1 MSHVAPTL
9 TAMAENSEPARE
21 DSTLPPTIAAD
32 HGSGPDPLQS
42 AVAPLRDDVRFLGAL
57 LGDTVREQ
65 EGQEIFDLV
74 ETARRTAFAV
84 RRSQAD
90 RDEVAAL
97 FTDVPTEKVI
107 PVIRAFSLFA
117 LLANVAEDLH
127 QERRRR
133 IHTAAGAPPPD
144 GDLEATWARLDTT
157 RADPEKLATLRAT
170 ARVAPVLTAH
180 PTETRRRTVFEVT
193 RRTLH
198 LMRRRD
204 ALRTNANAEGDAGG
218 PAGDRAGGDAGPVR
232 DRVTEAELEAVEL
245 DIRRQVLTL
254 WQTAIIRSER
264 PRIEDEVQSG
274 LQYHEATLID
284 VIPPLNAEIAD
295 RLGLDTRPVVRP
307 GSWIGGDRD
316 GNPYVTGDVV
326 RFATEQAAALL
337 HRHYTEQLDKLEQEL
352 SLSQRLVEV
361 PAALRELAD
370 CEPAPENDG
379 GRSAA
384 REDVPFRRAVR
395 VVRSRLAGRAK
406 ALSSSSWGSS
416 GGFSGGS
423 TEVRPGGEQA
433 DGERT
438 GGVQAYTAPAEM
450 LADLDV
456 IDHALAECGGEL
468 LRTPRLRDLRWAV
481 RTFGFHLQA
490 LDMRQNSESHE
501 DVLGELFA
509 RAGVCED
516 YAALDEDARVELLL
530 RELSHDRPLLGPRAE
545 LSEVAQR
552 ELGVMRAAAAA
563 VEVLGPEVVPHYIV
577 SMCGSVSDLLEPAI
591 LLREVGLFFGD
602 PDAPRS
608 SVRLIP
614 LLETIDDL
622 AAGPAILDAALA
634 IPQFREL
641 VRGQGDVLEVMLGY
655 SDSNKDGGY
664 LAANWAL
671 YEAERDLAASADRA
685 GVHLRYF
692 HGRGGAVG
700 RGGGNSYD
708 AILAQPPGAV
718 QGALRITEQGEV
730 ISAKYSEP
738 RRARRNLEALVA
750 ATVEAS
756 LLDVEGLGEHADEAY
771 TVMAE
776 LARLGRQAYAS
787 LVHSDP
793 GFIDYFTTSTPVAE
807 IGELNIGSRP
817 TSRKQ
822 TSGVEDLRAIPWVL
836 SWSQSRVMLPGW
848 FGVGTAL
855 RQWIDGEGAGA
866 GAGAESAA
874 GAAGSTPDER
884 LATLRRLYADWPFLR
899 TTLSNMAQV
908 MAKADMDLA
917 GRYASLVP
925 DAEVGQRIHDIISA
939 EFDLSREMLLK
950 VTGYETLL
958 DDNPALARSVRNRFP
973 YLEPLNVLQ
982 VELLRRYRAGDEDPK
997 VRTGI
1002 QLTMN
1007 GLATALRN
1015 SG

>member
-1 MSHVAPTL
+1 MSHPAPTL
-9 TAMAENSEPARE
+9 SAMAEHTPSAHPQTESAR
-21 DSTLPPTIAAD
+21 
-32 HGSGPDPLQS
+32 GPDPLQA

-65 EGQEIFDLV
+65 SGQEIFDLV

-84 RRSQAD
+84 RRSQAG

-97 FTDVPTEKVI
+97 FTDVPTDRVL

-133 IHTAAGAPPPD
+133 IHTAAGEPPPA
-144 GDLEATWARLDTT
+144 GDIAATWARLADG
-157 RADPEKLATLRAT
+157 ALDPERLATVRAT

-193 RRTLH
+193 RRMLD

-204 ALRTNANAEGDAGG
+204 ALRTGT
-218 PAGDRAGGDAGPVR
+218 V
-232 DRVTEAELEAVEL
+232 DRVSEAELESVEL
-245 DIRRQVLTL
+245 DLRRQVLTL

-264 PRIEDEVQSG
+264 PRIQDEVLSG
-274 LQYHEATLID
+274 LQYHEATLMD
-284 VIPPLNAEIAD
+284 VIPPLNAEIAE
-295 RLGLDTRPVVRP
+295 RLGCGDRAMVRP

-326 RFATEQAAALL
+326 RFATEEAAALL
-337 HRHYTEQLDKLEQEL
+337 HRHYADQLRLLEREL

-361 PAALRELAD
+361 PAELRALAD
-370 CEPAPENDG
+370 SLAEAGDTAT
-379 GRSAA
+379 AA
-384 REDVPFRRAVR
+384 RADVPFRRAVS
-395 VVRSRLAGRAK
+395 VVRRRLAAREK
-406 ALSSSSWGSS
+406 SLSSSGSGAS
-416 GGFSGGS
+416 PGTSPGAGGATDGA
-423 TEVRPGGEQA
+423 TEGYDDEATTARP
-433 DGERT
+433 
-438 GGVQAYTAPAEM
+438 YTSPAQM

-456 IDHALAECGGEL
+456 IDAALAECGGDL

-501 DVLGELFA
+501 DVLRELFA
-509 RAGVCED
+509 LAGVTDD
-516 YAALDEDARVELLL
+516 YSALDEDARVELLL

-545 LSEVAQR
+545 LSELAER

-563 VEVLGPEVVPHYIV
+563 VDLLGPEVVPHYIV

-591 LLREVGLFFGD
+591 LLREVGLFSGD
-602 PDAPRS
+602 SAEPRS

-622 AAGPAILDAALA
+622 AAGPAILDKALA
-634 IPQFREL
+634 IPQFRAL

-671 YEAERDLAASADRA
+671 YQAERDLAASADRA

-700 RGGGNSYD
+700 RGGGNSYE

-718 QGALRITEQGEV
+718 RGALRITEQGEV

-750 ATVEAS
+750 ATLEAS
-756 LLDVEGLGEHADEAY
+756 LLDVEGLGEDAPGAY
-771 TVMAE
+771 EVMGE
-776 LARLGRQAYAS
+776 LARLGREAYGA
-787 LVHSDP
+787 LVHSDD
-793 GFIDYFTTSTPVAE
+793 GFIEYFTTSTPVSE

-822 TSGVEDLRAIPWVL
+822 TSSVDDLRAIPWVL

-855 RQWIDGEGAGA
+855 RRWIDGAVSTGG
-866 GAGAESAA
+866 S
-874 GAAGSTPDER
+874 GAADGAVSTGTTPEER

-925 DAEVGQRIHDIISA
+925 DAEVGRRIHGVISA
-939 EFDLSREMLLK
+939 EFDLSREMLLA
-950 VTGYETLL
+950 VTGHETLL

-982 VELLRRYRAGDEDPK
+982 VELLRRYRAGDEDPQ

>member
-1 MSHVAPTL
+1 MSYGAPTVA
-9 TAMAENSEPARE
+9 AMADPTRSDAPATASDVPEPDDSERL
-21 DSTLPPTIAAD
+21 DD
-32 HGSGPDPLQS
+32 
-42 AVAPLRDDVRFLGAL
+42 AVRPLRDDVRFLGAV
-57 LGDTVREQ
+57 LGDTVRDQ
-65 EGQEIFDLV
+65 AGGTVFDLV

-84 RRSQAD
+84 RRSEAD

-97 FTDVPTEKVI
+97 FTDVPATEMI

-133 IHTAAGAPPPD
+133 IHTAAGEPPPD
-144 GDLEATWARLDTT
+144 GDLEATWARL
-157 RADPEKLATLRAT
+157 AENEPEPARLETVRAT

-180 PTETRRRTVFEVT
+180 PTETRRRSVFEIT
-193 RRTLH
+193 RRVLD

-204 ALRTNANAEGDAGG
+204 ALRTGSDGAGN
-218 PAGDRAGGDAGPVR
+218 R
-232 DRVTEAELEAVEL
+232 DRVADAELEQVEQ

-254 WQTAIIRSER
+254 WQTAIIRSQR
-264 PRIEDEVQSG
+264 PRIEDEVLGG

-295 RLGLDTRPVVRP
+295 RLGSGDRPVVRP

-326 RFATEQAAALL
+326 RFATEQAAELL
-337 HRHYTEQLDKLEQEL
+337 HRHYTEELRLLEREL
-352 SLSQRLVEV
+352 PLSRRVVDVPTGLSDLADSLVETGG
-361 PAALRELAD
+361 ELA
-370 CEPAPENDG
+370 
-379 GRSAA
+379 AA

-395 VVRSRLAGRAK
+395 VVRRRLAARVR
-406 ALSSSSWGSS
+406 SSSSSPGSS
-416 GGFSGGS
+416 PDAIGHDDD
-423 TEVRPGGEQA
+423 E
-433 DGERT
+433 
-438 GGVQAYTAPAEM
+438 AYTSPAEM
-450 LADLDV
+450 LTDLDV
-456 IDHALAECGGEL
+456 IDAALGACGGEL
-468 LRTPRLRDLRWAV
+468 ARSPRLRDLRWAV

-501 DVLGELFA
+501 EVLTELFA
-509 RAGVCED
+509 LAGVGED
-516 YAALDEDARVELLL
+516 YSALDEDARVELLL

-545 LSEVAQR
+545 LSELAAK

-563 VEVLGPEVVPHYIV
+563 VDLLGPEVVPHYIV
-577 SMCGSVSDLLEPAI
+577 SMCGTVSDLLEPAV
-591 LLREVGLFFGD
+591 LLREVGLFSGD
-602 PDAPRS
+602 PAEPRS

-622 AAGPAILDAALA
+622 AAGPDILDAALA
-634 IPQFREL
+634 IPQFRAL
-641 VRGQGDVLEVMLGY
+641 IRAQGDVLEVMLGY

-671 YEAERDLAASADRA
+671 YQAERDLAEAATRA

-700 RGGGNSYD
+700 RGGGNSYE

-750 ATVEAS
+750 ATLEAS
-756 LLDVEGLGEHADEAY
+756 LLDVEGLGDRAGEAY
-771 TVMAE
+771 GVMAE
-776 LARLGRQAYAS
+776 LARLGRAAYAS
-787 LVHSDP
+787 LVHDDP
-793 GFIDYFTTSTPVAE
+793 GFIEYFTTSTPVAE

-817 TSRKQ
+817 SSRKQ
-822 TSGVEDLRAIPWVL
+822 TSSVEDLRAIPWVL

-855 RQWIDGEGAGA
+855 RQWVDAEGEA
-866 GAGAESAA
+866 AA
-874 GAAGSTPDER
+874 GER
-884 LATLRRLYADWPFLR
+884 LATLRRLNDDWPFLR

-908 MAKADMDLA
+908 MAKADMGLA
-917 GRYASLVP
+917 GRYAELVP
-925 DAEVGQRIHDIISA
+925 DAEVGRRIHGVLTD
-939 EFDLSREMLLK
+939 EFDLTREMLLEI
-950 VTGYETLL
+950 TGHQTLL

-982 VELLRRYRAGDEDPK
+982 VELLRRYRAGDSDPA

>member
-1 MSHVAPTL
+1 MSYAAPTL
-9 TAMAENSEPARE
+9 TAMVENTQSETP
-21 DSTLPPTIAAD
+21 AAD
-32 HGSGPDPLQS
+32 RPDPLEQ

-65 EGQEIFDLV
+65 AGQEIFDLV

-97 FTDVPTEKVI
+97 FTDEPTDRVI

-133 IHTAAGAPPPD
+133 IHTAAGEPPPA
-144 GDLEATWARLDTT
+144 GDLAATWDRLAETEP
-157 RADPEKLATLRAT
+157 DPERLAGVRAT

-193 RRTLH
+193 RRMLA

-204 ALRTNANAEGDAGG
+204 ALRAGSGAESGAAA
-218 PAGDRAGGDAGPVR
+218 PQ
-232 DRVTEAELEAVEL
+232 DRVSEAELEAIEL

-264 PRIEDEVQSG
+264 PRIEDEVLTG
-274 LQYHEATLID
+274 LQYHEATLMD
-284 VIPPLNAEIAD
+284 VIPPLNAEIAE
-295 RLGLDTRPVVRP
+295 RLGCGDRPVVRP

-337 HRHYTEQLDKLEQEL
+337 HRHYADQLRLLEQEL

-361 PAALRELAD
+361 PAELRDLAD
-370 CEPAPENDG
+370 SLVEVHDAAT
-379 GRSAA
+379 AA
-384 REDVPFRRAVR
+384 REDVPFRRAVS
-395 VVRSRLAGRAK
+395 VVRRRLAAREK
-406 ALSSSSWGSS
+406 TVSSSPGAAGGASGAGGAAPGSDDDEA
-416 GGFSGGS
+416 
-423 TEVRPGGEQA
+423 T
-433 DGERT
+433 T
-438 GGVQAYTAPAEM
+438 GQPYTSPAQM

-456 IDHALAECGGEL
+456 IDAALAECGAGL

-509 RAGVCED
+509 LAGVSRD

-545 LSEVAQR
+545 LSETAER

-563 VEVLGPEVVPHYIV
+563 VDLLGPEVVPHYIV

-591 LLREVGLFFGD
+591 LLREVGLFSGD
-602 PDAPRS
+602 PEAPRS

-622 AAGPAILDAALA
+622 AAGPGILDAALA
-634 IPQFREL
+634 IPQFRAL

-671 YEAERDLAASADRA
+671 YQAERDLAASAARA

-750 ATVEAS
+750 ATLEAS
-756 LLDVEGLGEHADEAY
+756 LLDVEGLGEDAGEAY
-771 TVMAE
+771 EVMGE
-776 LARLGRQAYAS
+776 LARLGREAYAS
-787 LVHSDP
+787 LVHADE
-793 GFIDYFTTSTPVAE
+793 GFIEYFTTSTPVSE

-822 TSGVEDLRAIPWVL
+822 TSSVDDLRAIPWVL

-855 RQWIDGEGAGA
+855 RRWVDGEGSAGSAGSASEGA
-866 GAGAESAA
+866 GGEAAPGASSAA
-874 GAAGSTPDER
+874 GTTPEER

-925 DAEVGQRIHDIISA
+925 DPEVGRRIHGVISD
-939 EFDLSREMLLK
+939 EFDLSREMLLA

-982 VELLRRYRAGDEDPK
+982 VELLRRYRAGDEDPQ

>member
-1 MSHVAPTL
+1 MADSTQPDPTP
-9 TAMAENSEPARE
+9 SDPARSDTASSDTALSE
-21 DSTLPPTIAAD
+21 TAQPDSLEE
-32 HGSGPDPLQS
+32 

-65 EGQEIFDLV
+65 AGEEVFDLV

-84 RRSQAD
+84 RRSHAD

-97 FTDVPTEKVI
+97 FTDLGAEQII

-133 IHTAAGAPPPD
+133 IHTAAGEPAPD
-144 GDLEATWARLDTT
+144 GDLEATWSRL
-157 RADPEKLATLRAT
+157 AGAEHHPEKLESVRAT
-170 ARVAPVLTAH
+170 ARVSPVLTAH

-193 RRTLH
+193 RRVH
-198 LMRRRD
+198 ALMRRRD
-204 ALRTNANAEGDAGG
+204 ALRAGSQ
-218 PAGDRAGGDAGPVR
+218 
-232 DRVTEAELEAVEL
+232 DRVSRAETADIEL
-245 DIRRQVLTL
+245 DLRRQVLTL

-264 PRIEDEVQSG
+264 PRIEDEVLSG
-274 LQYHEATLID
+274 LQYHEATLLD
-284 VIPPLNAEIAD
+284 VIPPLNAEIAE
-295 RLGLDTRPVVRP
+295 RLGTGARAVVRP

-326 RFATEQAAALL
+326 RFATERAAELL
-337 HRHYTEQLDKLEQEL
+337 HGHYTDQLRRLEREL
-352 SLSQRLVEV
+352 SLSARVVRV
-361 PAALRELAD
+361 PDELRELAD
-370 CEPAPENDG
+370 RLPEVRDEVT
-379 GRSAA
+379 AT

-395 VVRSRLAGRAK
+395 VIRRRLAARVV
-406 ALSSSSWGSS
+406 SSSSSPAASS
-416 GGFSGGS
+416 
-423 TEVRPGGEQA
+423 
-433 DGERT
+433 
-438 GGVQAYTAPAEM
+438 PAIGRDDDEPYSSPKEM
-450 LADLDV
+450 LADLDT
-456 IDHALAECGGEL
+456 IDSALAACGSDL
-468 LRTPRLRDLRWAV
+468 LRSPRLRDLRWAL
-481 RTFGFHLQA
+481 RSFGFHLQA

-501 DVLGELFA
+501 EVLTELFA
-509 RAGVCED
+509 LAGVSQD
-516 YAALDEDARVELLL
+516 YSALDEDSRVELLL

-545 LSEVAQR
+545 LSELAAK

-563 VEVLGPEVVPHYIV
+563 VDLLGAEVVPHYIV

-591 LLREVGLFFGD
+591 LLREVGLFSGD
-602 PDAPRS
+602 PEEPRS

-622 AAGPAILDAALA
+622 AAGPGILDAALA
-634 IPQFREL
+634 IPQFRAL
-641 VRGQGDVLEVMLGY
+641 IRAQGDVLEVMLGY

-671 YEAERDLAASADRA
+671 YEAERDLVDAADRA

-738 RRARRNLEALVA
+738 GRARRNLEALVA
-750 ATVEAS
+750 ATLEAS
-756 LLDVEGLGEHADEAY
+756 LLDVEGLGDRAEEAY
-771 TVMAE
+771 GVMAE
-776 LARLGRQAYAS
+776 LAGLGRDAYAS
-787 LVHSDP
+787 LVHHDD
-793 GFIDYFTTSTPVAE
+793 GFIEYFTSSTPLSE

-817 TSRKQ
+817 ASRKQ
-822 TSGVEDLRAIPWVL
+822 TSTVDDLRAIPWVL

-855 RQWIDGEGAGA
+855 RDWVHREGTGDA
-866 GAGAESAA
+866 
-874 GAAGSTPDER
+874 DER
-884 LATLRRLYADWPFLR
+884 LSVLRRLYADWPFLR
-899 TTLSNMAQV
+899 TMLSNMAQV

-917 GRYASLVP
+917 GRYAALVP
-925 DAEVGQRIHDIISA
+925 DAEVGRRIHGVISE
-939 EFDLSREMLLK
+939 EFDLTREMLLA
-950 VTGYETLL
+950 VTGNETLL

-982 VELLRRYRAGDEDPK
+982 VELLRRYRAGDEDPA

>member
-1 MSHVAPTL
+1 MADITQPDQRPTEPPSADQPGVDQPAP
-9 TAMAENSEPARE
+9 
-21 DSTLPPTIAAD
+21 D
-32 HGSGPDPLQS
+32 GVDPLED
-42 AVAPLRDDVRFLGAL
+42 AVRPLRDDVRFLGAL

-65 EGQEIFDLV
+65 AGQRIFDLV

-84 RRSQAD
+84 RRSEAD

-97 FTDVPTEKVI
+97 FTDVPAADVI

-133 IHTAAGAPPPD
+133 LHTAAGSPPPD
-144 GDLEATWARLDTT
+144 GDLEATWARLAKTEPD
-157 RADPEKLATLRAT
+157 ADKLETVRTT
-170 ARVAPVLTAH
+170 ARVVPVLTAH
-180 PTETRRRTVFEVT
+180 PTETRRRSVFEIT
-193 RRTLH
+193 RRVLD

-204 ALRTNANAEGDAGG
+204 ALRTG
-218 PAGDRAGGDAGPVR
+218 PQ
-232 DRVTEAELEAVEL
+232 DRVTEDELAEVET

-254 WQTAIIRSER
+254 WQTAIIRSQR
-264 PRIEDEVQSG
+264 PRIEDEILGG
-274 LQYHEATLID
+274 LQYHEATLMD
-284 VIPPLNAEIAD
+284 VIPPLNAEIAE
-295 RLGLDTRPVVRP
+295 RLGGGDRPVVRP

-337 HRHYTEQLDKLEQEL
+337 HQHYAHQLRMLEREL
-352 SLSQRLVEV
+352 PLSRRVVDV
-361 PAALRELAD
+361 PTALRDLAD
-370 CEPAPENDG
+370 SLGEEEG
-379 GRSAA
+379 ELTAA
-384 REDVPFRRAVR
+384 REDVPFRRAVS
-395 VVRSRLAGRAK
+395 VVRRRLAARGTT
-406 ALSSSSWGSS
+406 SSSSPLA
-416 GGFSGGS
+416 GGHRDGDDD
-423 TEVRPGGEQA
+423 EVFTAEPYASPG
-433 DGERT
+433 
-438 GGVQAYTAPAEM
+438 EM

-456 IDHALAECGGEL
+456 IDAALGECGSEM
-468 LRTPRLRDLRWAV
+468 LRSPRLRDLRWAV

-501 DVLGELFA
+501 EVLTELFA
-509 RAGVCED
+509 KAGVSED
-516 YAALDEDARVELLL
+516 YSALDEDARVGLLL

-545 LSEVAQR
+545 LSELAEK
-552 ELGVMRAAAAA
+552 ELGVLRAAAAA
-563 VEVLGPEVVPHYIV
+563 VDLLGADVVPHYIV
-577 SMCGSVSDLLEPAI
+577 SMCGSVSDLLEPAV
-591 LLREVGLFFGD
+591 LLREVGLFSGD
-602 PDAPRS
+602 PAEPRS

-622 AAGPAILDAALA
+622 AAGPGILDAALA
-634 IPQFREL
+634 IPQFRAL
-641 VRGQGDVLEVMLGY
+641 IRAQGDVLEVMLGY

-671 YEAERDLAASADRA
+671 YQAERDLVEAADRA

-700 RGGGNSYD
+700 RGGGNSYE

-750 ATVEAS
+750 ATLEAS
-756 LLDVEGLGEHADEAY
+756 LLDVEGLGDRAEEAY
-771 TVMAE
+771 GVMAE
-776 LARLGRQAYAS
+776 LATLGREAYGS

-793 GFIDYFTTSTPVAE
+793 GFIEYFTTSTPVAE

-817 TSRKQ
+817 SSRKQ
-822 TSGVEDLRAIPWVL
+822 TSSVEDLRAIPWVL

-855 RQWIDGEGAGA
+855 RRWIDGAGGGSA
-866 GAGAESAA
+866 GTTA
-874 GAAGSTPDER
+874 DER
-884 LATLRRLYADWPFLR
+884 LATLRRLYDDWPFLR

-908 MAKADMDLA
+908 MAKADMGLA
-917 GRYASLVP
+917 GRYAELVP
-925 DAEVGQRIHDIISA
+925 DAEVGRRIHGVIAD
-939 EFDLSREMLLK
+939 EFELTREMLLAI
-950 VTGYETLL
+950 TGQETLL

-982 VELLRRYRAGDEDPK
+982 VELLRRYRAGDEDPA